1 MAIGRTIVGSQ
12 TTALLLAYVDSYITV
27 IMVFMAQGT
36 PILNILTSKQIAYKI
51 LYTFVGCIG

>member
-27 IMVFMAQGT
+27 IMVFMA
-36 PILNILTSKQIAYKI
+36 
-51 LYTFVGCIG
+51 